1 MKKYIQPSITIH
13 EMQPQCLMAESETL
27 GLNGGEGQG
36 NNDATNAYRGN
47 SNHSGWGNLWG
58 VED

>member
-13 EMQPQCLMAESETL
+13 EVLLQSMIAGSL
-27 GLNGGEGQG
+27 GMNDNEGEGG
-36 NNDATNAYRGN
+36 NDATNAYRGN
-47 SNHSGWGNLWG
+47 SNHSGWGSLWG